1 VTPVIRGIL
10 LMLVAMLFFAAM
22 DTMAKYLTTLYPI
35 AQILWL
41 RFLVFLL
48 LVLALARLAAGRRRA
63 ADGGVPRPIWRS
75 RRPLAQVLRSLV
87 LVAEMSVFMY
97 AFRHLPLADVHAVA
111 AASPLVA
118 LALAAPVLGEKVPL
132 RLWLAVLCG
141 LAGVLVILRPG
152 FGDGGWL
159 QAVPVAAALLWGGYQ
174 VFLRYVSAFDPPEV
188 TSFYTAATGLVAACL
203 VAPFLW
209 VPPDPVGWG
218 LLVLVALLGTGAHV
232 TLILALD
239 SAPAALLQPY
249 TYTLL
254 LWAVV
259 LGFLAFGDLP
269 DHWTVGGAAI
279 VVGSGLYVLQGDIRR
294 ARAARRAREGG
305 GGN

>member
-1 VTPVIRGIL
+1 MSATVRGIL

-22 DTMAKYLTTLYPI
+22 DTVAKYLTTLYPI

-48 LVLALARLAAGRRRA
+48 LVLALARLAGARRTAGA
-63 ADGGVPRPIWRS
+63 GVPRPVWRS
-75 RRPLAQVLRSLV
+75 RRPVMQVARSLV
-87 LVAEMSVFMY
+87 LVAEMSVFMF
-97 AFRHLPLADVHAVA
+97 AFRHLPLADVHAIA

-118 LALAAPVLGEKVPL
+118 LALAVPVLGEKVPL

-159 QAVPVAAALLWGGYQ
+159 QAVPVLAAFLWGGYQ
-174 VFLRYVSAFDPPEV
+174 VFLRHVSTFDPPEV
-188 TSFYTAATGLVAACL
+188 TGFYTAAVGLGVACVA
-203 VAPFLW
+203 APFLW
-209 VPPDPVGWG
+209 VPPDLLGWVL
-218 LLVLVALLGTGAHV
+218 LLVVALLGTAAHG

-239 SAPAALLQPY
+239 AAPAALLQPY
-249 TYTLL
+249 SYTLL
-254 LWAVV
+254 LWATL
-259 LGFLAFGDLP
+259 LGFLVFGDLP
-269 DHWTVGGAAI
+269 DHWTIAGAAI

-294 ARAARRAREGG
+294 ARSARHANGR
-305 GGN
+305 